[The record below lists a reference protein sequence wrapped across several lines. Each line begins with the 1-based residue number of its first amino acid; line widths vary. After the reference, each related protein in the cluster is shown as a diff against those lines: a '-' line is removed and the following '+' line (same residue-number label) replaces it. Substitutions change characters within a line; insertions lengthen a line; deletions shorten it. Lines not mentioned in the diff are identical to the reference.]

1 VPESAALH
9 QPHGS
14 FNPTLEPNDQMP
26 QSYDQKAIDVPPLA
40 PLNAI
45 PGVTDLIEGLHRQP
59 LLLWLSKETW
69 TCGTYLGSSE
79 TDILDWLYG
88 SLVLDRAAMASLNEC
103 PGIGESLARDME
115 RHANTDR
122 HE

>member
-1 VPESAALH
+1 MPESAALH

-45 PGVTDLIEGLHRQP
+45 PGVTDLIEGLHRP
-59 LLLWLSKETW
+59 LFYCGSPKRPGRVERTW
-69 TCGTYLGSSE
+69 GAQRLTYLIGSM
-79 TDILDWLYG
+79 G
-88 SLVLDRAAMASLNEC
+88 V
-103 PGIGESLARDME
+103 
-115 RHANTDR
+115 
-122 HE
+122 